1 MLLLRQH
8 DSTPSWPESIDK
20 NKPLSLRSDLVS
32 AIRPT
37 LGNLHLQSDNLSS
50 WLIGPKCT
58 GPSKTIIRFPI
69 CPVSL
74 KCRKVPS
81 ARDPQPDPRT
91 TLAMIPLQSSSQ
103 MALRRIASILR
114 PSRSE
119 PSLWTHLA
127 TLLQT
132 ATPSISS
139 MSFICQALNIV
150 CPEHTSGYACHIAC
164 LIQHH
169 ARRLCSG

>member
-1 MLLLRQH
+1 MQPRRRRVLLISDKPHPSFHQHQTGHHLPASPSLYLTLRRMGNLLNMLLLRQY

-50 WLIGPKCT
+50 WLIGPKFT
-58 GPSKTIIRFPI
+58 GPSKTIILFPI
-69 CPVSL
+69 RPVSL

-91 TLAMIPLQSSSQ
+91 TPAMIRLQSSSQ
-103 MALRRIASILR
+103 MVPRRIASILH
-114 PSRSE
+114 PSR
-119 PSLWTHLA
+119 
-127 TLLQT
+127 
-132 ATPSISS
+132 
-139 MSFICQALNIV
+139 
-150 CPEHTSGYACHIAC
+150 
-164 LIQHH
+164 
-169 ARRLCSG
+169 